1 MSAPASPVSDLAAD
15 FDRTVEALRL
25 MGHPLRLSILRTLG
39 EGEHAVG
46 DIAEQTGQG
55 LSLISQQLALLR
67 KAGLVQTRREA
78 KQVFYALA
86 GDRLSAIAKAL
97 ESLAGQDRLGHT
109 VDPAMAKGEVPS
121 KPSDGSRVSAAL
133 FARVE
138 PRN

>member
-1 MSAPASPVSDLAAD
+1 MSVPDTLLPD
-15 FDRTVEALRL
+15 FDRMVEALRL
-25 MGHPLRLSILRTLG
+25 MGHPLRLSILRTLAK
-39 EGEHAVG
+39 GEHAVG

-86 GDRLSAIAKAL
+86 GHRVRAIAQSL
-97 ESLAGQDRLGHT
+97 NGLAGQGMAGEGAEP
-109 VDPAMAKGEVPS
+109 VAAMRRVSLK
-121 KPSDGSRVSAAL
+121 SDDGARVSAAL

-138 PRN
+138 PRG